1 MTLLKERQIPMDIA
15 TIAGWLISMGAVA
28 LLIGATDQLTMFF
41 GTPTAIV
48 SIIFVLGGTLSGT
61 MMRYSMGH
69 FISSLGVVAKI
80 FTGGNQDPQK
90 LIDEIVDLADTSRK
104 KGILELEKKNVSDD
118 FLNEGIRLLID
129 GSKPE
134 VAKQTMLSNM
144 KGIIDRNSAS
154 EKVWRSMGDTSPAFG
169 MIGTVI
175 GLVAMMAN
183 MDDPKAIGPA
193 MAAALLTTLW
203 GSVFANVM
211 FLPVADKLKF
221 RSNDAKLNLLISID
235 GVMAIQ
241 SGQNPRVIAS
251 VLSAYLDPRKVTK
264 NQTDQKSQ
272 SEN

>member
-1 MTLLKERQIPMDIA
+1 
-15 TIAGWLISMGAVA
+15 MGSEMC
-28 LLIGATDQLTMFF
+28 IRDRIF
-41 GTPTAIV
+41 G
-48 SIIFVLGGTLSGT
+48 GGSQ
-61 MMRYSMGH
+61 
-69 FISSLGVVAKI
+69 
-80 FTGGNQDPQK
+80 NPQE
-90 LIDEIVDLADTSRK
+90 LIDEIVDMADVARK
-104 KGILELEKKNVSDD
+104 SGFLELEKRAISND
-118 FLNEGIRLLID
+118 FLADGIRQVID

-134 VAKQTMLSNM
+134 VLKQTMMSNM

-203 GSVFANVM
+203 GSVLANVF

-221 RSNDAKLNLLISID
+221 RSNDAKLSLLISID

-241 SGQNPRVIAS
+241 GGQNPRVIAG
-251 VLSAYLDPRKVTK
+251 VLAAYLDPTK
-264 NQTDQKSQ
+264 AAKSE
-272 SEN
+272 SSTSASAEAE

>member
-1 MTLLKERQIPMDIA
+1 MDIA
-15 TIAGWLISMGAVA
+15 TVIGWLLSIGMVGA
-28 LLIGATDQLTMFF
+28 LIWQQDQMTMFF
-41 GTPTAIV
+41 GTDTAII
-48 SIIFVLGGTLSGT
+48 SIVFVFGGTLAGT

-69 FISSLGVVAKI
+69 FLSSLGVVARI
-80 FTGGNQDPQK
+80 FGSGSQDPQN
-90 LIDEIVDLADTSRK
+90 LIDEIVDMADIARK
-104 KGILELEKKNVSDD
+104 SGFLELEKRKISND
-118 FLNEGIRLLID
+118 FLADGIKQLID

-134 VAKQTMLSNM
+134 VLKQTMLSNM
-144 KGIIDRNSAS
+144 KGIVDRNSAS

-203 GSVFANVM
+203 GSVLANVF

-221 RSNDAKLNLLISID
+221 RSNDAKLSLLISID

-241 SGQNPRVIAS
+241 GGQNPRVIAS
-251 VLSAYLDPRKVTK
+251 VLAAYLDPTKAAKNDDSRK
-264 NQTDQKSQ
+264 S
-272 SEN
+272 SEEAA

>member
-1 MTLLKERQIPMDIA
+1 
-15 TIAGWLISMGAVA
+15 
-28 LLIGATDQLTMFF
+28 
-41 GTPTAIV
+41 
-48 SIIFVLGGTLSGT
+48 

-69 FISSLGVVAKI
+69 FLSSLGVVAKI
-80 FTGGNQDPQK
+80 FGGGSQNPQE
-90 LIDEIVDLADTSRK
+90 LIDEIVDMADVARK
-104 KGILELEKKNVSDD
+104 SGFLELEKRAISND
-118 FLNEGIRLLID
+118 FLADGIRQVID

-134 VAKQTMLSNM
+134 VLKQTMMSNM
-144 KGIIDRNSAS
+144 KGIVDRNSAS

-203 GSVFANVM
+203 GSVLANVF

-221 RSNDAKLNLLISID
+221 RSNDAKLSLLISID

-241 SGQNPRVIAS
+241 GGQNPRVIAG
-251 VLSAYLDPRKVTK
+251 VLAAYLDPTK
-264 NQTDQKSQ
+264 AAKNESSTSASADAA
-272 SEN
+272 